1 MSAFPINVDAT
12 GLVYKLFIIPEKQ
25 TGWIDSRAVQTL
37 MLEPGSYSFQIAS
50 GYYADFTFNVT
61 PDGKVEY
68 PQSLDV
74 NAPSGQA
81 GQKGFLAGRGTST
94 LKIVGMTVTL
104 DARYLA
110 GSGILLVIA
119 HPDWMTYKTCQMV
132 PASFYAVQQS
142 PGAVADF
149 RFKLGADGNFSYE
162 ADFDLSRNGFL
173 AGNGTSKLEFLGYP
187 LLVDARAA
195 GGAGVGIRPVGTPV
209 TPTGVQFANLLPASG
224 FTLQIKSGPSAIP
237 AFNLD
242 AQGNF
247 SFDSSSAKY
256 FRLESFHGLT
266 LLKVIAPLPQGG

>member
-1 MSAFPINVDAT
+1 
-12 GLVYKLFIIPEKQ
+12 
-25 TGWIDSRAVQTL
+25 
-37 MLEPGSYSFQIAS
+37 MLEPGRYSFQIAS

-110 GSGILLVIA
+110 GPGIVLVIA
-119 HPDWMTYKTCQMV
+119 HGDWMTYKTCRMV

-149 RFKLGADGNFSYE
+149 HFKLGAD
-162 ADFDLSRNGFL
+162 DLSRNGFP

-195 GGAGVGIRPVGTPV
+195 GGAGVGIRPVGTPM

-237 AFNLD
+237 TFKLD

-247 SFDSSSAKY
+247 SFDSSSAQY
-256 FRLESFHGLT
+256 FKIESFHGLT